1 MKKTINN
8 IQSTKYIPSKIQFI
22 YNTLLELKNNNI
34 NIKDYNIS
42 NNQLKKKYTEEEIDI
57 INDLKKM
64 NFQIVDVEV
73 GDLKI
78 QTIHGN
84 FGTFLNKNIV
94 NHIVRDIDVLY
105 VYNILHLK
113 YHNDSNEIQ
122 NKIEHDF
129 RNVYNFYF
137 ENYNITFQK
146 QFLQCK
152 YCKEKSSTSNEL
164 QELNNIK
171 TIFNQMKLTIQSQNE
186 TIKSL
191 NNQLIIKDNIL
202 KNFYNSVE
210 EQIYKK

>member
-1 MKKTINN
+1 MKKTNNN
-8 IQSTKYIPSKIQFI
+8 IQLTKYIPSKIQFI

-42 NNQLKKKYTEEEIDI
+42 NDQLKKKYTEEEIDI

-84 FGTFLNKNIV
+84 FGTFINKNIV
-94 NHIVRDIDVLY
+94 NHLVRDIDVLY

-164 QELNNIK
+164 QELGNIK

-202 KNFYNSVE
+202 KKFYNSVE